1 MNIKNYKYGII
12 IDNNGMITIHNY
24 YKNIEDAKSDLK
36 EIMDETTLHTI
47 SFPVGIKMYIF
58 EIISGIAF
66 TEIKFEG

>member
-12 IDNNGMITIHNY
+12 VDDYGIITIHNY
-24 YKNIEDAKSDLK
+24 YENLEDAKDNLK
-36 EIMDETTLHTI
+36 KIMAEITLHTL

-66 TEIKFEG
+66 TEIKFKD